1 MVHKP
6 KTLIGRYVRL
16 KSAVFK
22 KLAKR
27 SGRAA
32 VLENLFVVA
41 AIAQGVNKVICYGGD
56 MRVTV
61 SPADIVTV

>member
-1 MVHKP
+1 MVNKP

-16 KSAVFK
+16 KSAAFK

-27 SGRAA
+27 SGRSG

-41 AIAQGVNKVICYGGD
+41 AIAQGVNKLICYGGD
-56 MRVTV
+56 LRVTV